1 MYIDAFTSN
10 TKETHYTITVEPVNE
25 FELTM
30 NTTVEFNIS
39 ANAPEIRYFKF
50 PDGIQDVVVT
60 TSSNSGGCAYVSVQ
74 NASCPVNDLL
84 QSDCSI
90 GVFQTMITD
99 SSLVI
104 KAGDTITGDDFFVVI
119 IVVDSSYCNQIS
131 QEEVITVST
140 ISVNLT
146 ITTLHSASQYVGAI
160 ILPVG
165 VFLVLGLIISFTFVF
180 PILHCTRR
188 PPLVKNCCTSKEY
201 LEDDDVDDSETSS

>member
-1 MYIDAFTSN
+1 
-10 TKETHYTITVEPVNE
+10 
-25 FELTM
+25 
-30 NTTVEFNIS
+30 
-39 ANAPEIRYFKF
+39 
-50 PDGIQDVVVT
+50 
-60 TSSNSGGCAYVSVQ
+60 
-74 NASCPVNDLL
+74 
-84 QSDCSI
+84 
-90 GVFQTMITD
+90 MITD

-165 VFLVLGLIISFTFVF
+165 VFLVLGLIITFTFVF
-180 PILHCTRR
+180 PILRW
-188 PPLVKNCCTSKEY
+188 
-201 LEDDDVDDSETSS
+201 